1 MRTRLSVGVMTGT
14 SIDALDA
21 ALVGVTGEGLACRAV
36 VESCLSRPLGDLAP
50 RLRALAE
57 QRPTTAGEIAALARD
72 FALLHAD
79 ACKELLAGRTPDLVC
94 VHGQTIF
101 HQPPVSWQL
110 FQPAPLAH
118 ALRCPVVCDLRQADL
133 AAGGQGAPITPIAD
147 WILFRRDEPTAVV
160 NLGGFCN
167 VTLLP
172 PAVGTP
178 DQIRARDVCACN
190 QLLDALSRA
199 LLRAPYDDG
208 GKAAAAGSPHEDALE
223 DLIGVLKVQSA
234 GRRSLGTG
242 DEAADWLSRWR
253 AHVAPNDLAATA
265 CEALAEVIAES
276 IAGSDSALIAGG
288 GVKNAALVAR
298 LRSAGPPAQT
308 TDAAGVPAAYREA
321 AAFAILGCLAQD
333 RVPITLPQ
341 VTRCHTSLNTP
352 APIAGLWTL

>member
-1 MRTRLSVGVMTGT
+1 MRTRLAVGVMTGT

-21 ALVGVTGEGLACRAV
+21 ALVRVEGSGLACKAA

-57 QRPTTAGEIAALARD
+57 QQPTTAGEIAALARD

-79 ACKELLAGRTPDLVC
+79 AGKELLAGRTPDLVC
-94 VHGQTIF
+94 VHGQTVF
-101 HQPPVSWQL
+101 HQPPVSLQL

-147 WILFRRDEPTAVV
+147 WILFRGEEPTAVV

-172 PAVGTP
+172 PAAGSP
-178 DQIRARDVCACN
+178 EHIHARDVCACN
-190 QLLDALSRA
+190 QLLDALART
-199 LLRAPYDDG
+199 LLHAPYDKD

-253 AHVAPNDLAATA
+253 AHIAPNDLAATA

-276 IAGSDSALIAGG
+276 IAGCDTALLAGG
-288 GVKNAALVAR
+288 GVKNTALVSR
-298 LRSAGPPAQT
+298 LRSAGPPT
-308 TDAAGVPAAYREA
+308 KPTDALGIPAAYREA
-321 AAFAILGCLAQD
+321 IAFAILGCLAQD

-341 VTRCHTSLNTP
+341 VTRCQSL
-352 APIAGLWTL
+352 APISGIWAIP